1 MAVSVLSV
9 EQVATL
15 LNSTAA
21 QFSGNT
27 AVVKNDL
34 TDVADFGRSIDAA
47 IGLETFFAALP
58 ARLNDIKFW
67 SRPHVSF
74 APSVYMDPERFGA
87 IRGMYRTQYLPARD
101 DPAYALVD
109 GQSYDPFV
117 VRKNQVSTRFWSKK
131 VNTMVPQTIVRDQL
145 EAAFRSEEELMSF
158 IGMLELSR
166 TNSHARFY
174 DNLIMT
180 LFQAIIVM
188 AHNAGGMQEIKL
200 LTEYNAVA
208 GTSLT
213 AANALYNEGFIRY
226 AVYRMGMI
234 RDQMRLVTGLFNSS
248 NLETQSPEDRQ
259 RVVMLSDFARAA
271 GVYLHDAP
279 NQFNTDSLQ
288 VPGGDVVPA
297 WQGMGT
303 TGALVDRAKVIA
315 GVTIEGNT
323 VEGTASGVLAVVY
336 DEWTLGVTNY
346 RHQITTQ
353 YNAMGQYTNYFDK
366 MYGGLFVSPDENVVI
381 FSMT

>member
-1 MAVSVLSV
+1 MALNVMSV
-9 EQVATL
+9 EQVASL
-15 LNSTAA
+15 LNSTAK
-21 QFSGNT
+21 QFAGNT

-34 TDVADFGRSIDAA
+34 SDVVDFGRSIDAA
-47 IGLETFFAALP
+47 MGLETFFEAMP
-58 ARLNDIKFW
+58 TMLNTLKFW

-87 IRGMYRTQYLPARD
+87 IRGMYRTKYLPAMD
-101 DPAYALVD
+101 DPAYSLED

-117 VRKNQVSTRFWSKK
+117 VRKNQVLTRFWSKK
-131 VNTMVPQTIVRDQL
+131 VTSMVPQTIVREQL
-145 EAAFRSEEELMSF
+145 EAAFRSESELMSF

-180 LFQAIIVM
+180 LFQALIVL

-200 LTEYNAVA
+200 LTEYN
-208 GTSLT
+208 T
-213 AANALYNEGFIRY
+213 ASGNTLAADKALYNEGFIRY
-226 AVYRMGMI
+226 AVYRIGMI
-234 RDQMRLVTGLFNSS
+234 RDQMRLVTSLFNSS
-248 NLETQSPEDRQ
+248 AIEAQTPEERQ
-259 RVVMLSDFARAA
+259 KVVMLSDFARAA

-279 NQFNTDSLQ
+279 NQFNTDSLR

-303 TGALVDRAKVIA
+303 TGALADRAKVIA
-315 GVTIEGNT
+315 DVEIGGNTIEGSVNY
-323 VEGTASGVLAVVY
+323 VLAVVY

-346 RHQITTQ
+346 RHQITSQ
-353 YNAMGQYTNYFDK
+353 YNAIGQYTNYFDK

-381 FSMT
+381 FTVT